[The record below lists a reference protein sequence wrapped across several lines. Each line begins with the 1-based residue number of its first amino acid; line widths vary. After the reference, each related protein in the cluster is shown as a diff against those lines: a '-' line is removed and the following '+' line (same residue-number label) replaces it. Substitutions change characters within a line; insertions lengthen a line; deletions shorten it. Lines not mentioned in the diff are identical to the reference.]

1 MPKAVLLLSD
11 QYREYARRTLSAINS
26 FAETLET
33 LEYQSGRFTP
43 KLRDEAKKLKYS
55 PETTDEAK
63 DYAITQGN
71 KLLQTLRTLAM
82 KTKEIPTL
90 LLTRAAK
97 EKVPPVLIAQIGRLG
112 KTAEE
117 RLRSF
122 FLQRIVLIDQTII
135 PDLKRGT
142 FPQAQLDTLLAVS
155 PKSPRDQAFLDSLL
169 APLDDAEHIIASPI
183 PV

>member
-1 MPKAVLLLSD
+1 MPKAALLLSD
-11 QYREYARRTLSAINS
+11 HYREYARRVLSAINS
-26 FAETLET
+26 FAETAET
-33 LEYQSGRFTP
+33 LQYQDWSNLTAEEKKQF
-43 KLRDEAKKLKYS
+43 KKSSLQAK
-55 PETTDEAK
+55 DEAK
-63 DYAITQGN
+63 DYAIAQGN
-71 KLLQTLRTLAM
+71 QLLKTMRTLAA
-82 KTKEIPTL
+82 KTKEIPAFL
-90 LLTRAAK
+90 LARASK
-97 EKVPPVLIAQIGRLG
+97 ERVPPVLIAQIERLG

-155 PKSPRDQAFLDSLL
+155 PKPPRDQAFLDSLL
-169 APLDDAEHIIASPI
+169 APLEDAERVIASPI